1 MTKEIS
7 DYVKHKAAET
17 GITGIDLPDFKS
29 FDEVDKFFKI
39 AASLFATSLFKN

>member
-7 DYVKHKAAET
+7 DDVKQKAAET

-29 FDEVDKFFKI
+29 SDEVDIFFDI
-39 AASLFATSLFKN
+39 AKALFEES